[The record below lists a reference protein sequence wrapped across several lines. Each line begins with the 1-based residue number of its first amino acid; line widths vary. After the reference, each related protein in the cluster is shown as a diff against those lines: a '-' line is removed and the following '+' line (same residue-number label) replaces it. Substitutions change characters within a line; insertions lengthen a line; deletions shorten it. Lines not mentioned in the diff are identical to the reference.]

1 AGGLEG
7 DEGAEAGTL
16 EALAGAIEGQ
26 ALVEAGGTG
35 EELLLRFDLGAELR
49 VGPHPAMPDG
59 VWWVLH
65 GPGGEL
71 LRGKRRGPAIEA

>member
-1 AGGLEG
+1 M
-7 DEGAEAGTL
+7 EAG
-16 EALAGAIEGQ
+16 
-26 ALVEAGGTG
+26 VTG